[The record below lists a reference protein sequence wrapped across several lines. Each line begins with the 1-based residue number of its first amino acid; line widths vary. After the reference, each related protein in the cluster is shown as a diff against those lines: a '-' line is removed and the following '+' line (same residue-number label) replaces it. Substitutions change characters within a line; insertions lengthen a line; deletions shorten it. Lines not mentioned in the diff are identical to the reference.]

1 MSGWKVTSIRL
12 ITIFKCY
19 LSGAGYL
26 IQTHRK
32 ILRVSYRL
40 NKREWGQTTLPK
52 MKLLFSK
59 KGQNKTNWLQ
69 FLLILNVSAL
79 SATVVQGQSS
89 SPVNR
94 IIENLF
100 QDSPAIGTFTRTPET
115 DIDFTVIDE
124 QYGEFDINDVRKV
137 LVDMRVDN
145 RPPIVAPI
153 VRIPLAA
160 RDAPQD
166 VVRLLLD
173 AGVFGIM
180 FPDIETQEQATAA
193 IGSMRFPQP
202 VDAADQVPP
211 GLRGSGSGSA
221 PGYWGT
227 NEEEYRTQ
235 ADVWPLDPAG
245 KLVAMIQIESL
256 TGIRALD
263 EILEVPGIGVI
274 FLGPTDLA
282 SSTGAEGPNAPT
294 VEALVQEVL
303 QVCLARNIPCG
314 YPIVANSHQEAER
327 ETARRLA
334 EGFKVLAVM
343 TRAQ

>member
-1 MSGWKVTSIRL
+1 
-12 ITIFKCY
+12 
-19 LSGAGYL
+19 
-26 IQTHRK
+26 
-32 ILRVSYRL
+32 
-40 NKREWGQTTLPK
+40 

-59 KGQNKTNWLQ
+59 KGQNKTNWLH
-69 FLLILNVSAL
+69 FLLILTMSAL
-79 SATVVQGQSS
+79 SATVVQAQSS

-100 QDSPAIGTFTRTPET
+100 QDSPAIGTFTRIPET

-137 LVDMRVDN
+137 LVDMRVNN

-166 VVRLLLD
+166 VVRQLLD

-193 IGSMRFPQP
+193 IGSMRFPQTA
-202 VDAADQVPP
+202 DAADQVPP

-227 NEEEYRTQ
+227 SEEEYRTQ

-256 TGIRALD
+256 TGIRALN

-294 VEALVQEVL
+294 VEALVQQVL

>member
-1 MSGWKVTSIRL
+1 MKFSFLKTSQI
-12 ITIFKCY
+12 
-19 LSGAGYL
+19 
-26 IQTHRK
+26 
-32 ILRVSYRL
+32 
-40 NKREWGQTTLPK
+40 
-52 MKLLFSK
+52 
-59 KGQNKTNWLQ
+59 KTNWLY
-69 FLLILNVSAL
+69 FLLTLNASAL
-79 SATVVQGQSS
+79 SASMVHAQSS
-89 SPVNR
+89 FVVNR
-94 IIENLF
+94 VIENLF
-100 QDSPAIGTFTRTPET
+100 QDNPAIGTFTRTPET

-124 QYGEFDINDVRKV
+124 QYGDFDVNDVRKV
-137 LVDMRVDN
+137 LADMRVND
-145 RPPIVAPI
+145 RPPVVAPI

-166 VVRLLLD
+166 VVRHLLD
-173 AGVFGIM
+173 AGVLGIM
-180 FPDIETQEQATAA
+180 FPDIETQEQATVA
-193 IGSMRFPQP
+193 ISSMRFPQTAGT
-202 VDAADQVPP
+202 VDQVPP
-211 GLRGSGSGSA
+211 GLRGSGYGSA
-221 PGYWGT
+221 SEYWGT
-227 NEEEYRTQ
+227 SEEKYRTQ

-256 TGIRALD
+256 AGIRALN

-282 SSTGAEGPNAPT
+282 SSIGAEGPNAPS

>member
-1 MSGWKVTSIRL
+1 MT
-12 ITIFKCY
+12 
-19 LSGAGYL
+19 LSFL
-26 IQTHRK
+26 KTNQ
-32 ILRVSYRL
+32 V
-40 NKREWGQTTLPK
+40 
-52 MKLLFSK
+52 
-59 KGQNKTNWLQ
+59 KTNWLR
-69 FLLILNVSAL
+69 FLLILTASAL
-79 SATVVQGQSS
+79 SAGMVQAQSS

-94 IIENLF
+94 VIENLF
-100 QDSPAIGTFTRTPET
+100 QDKPAIGTFTQTPET

-124 QYGEFDINDVRKV
+124 QYGDFDVNDVRKV
-137 LVDMRVDN
+137 LVDMRVNN

-153 VRIPLAA
+153 VRIPLAV

-166 VVRLLLD
+166 VVRQLLD

-180 FPDIETQEQATAA
+180 FPDIETHEQATAA
-193 IGSMRFPQP
+193 ISSMRFPQT
-202 VDAADQVPP
+202 AGTADQVPP
-211 GLRGSGSGSA
+211 GLRGSGYGSA
-221 PGYWGT
+221 PEYWGT
-227 NEEEYRTQ
+227 SEEEYRTQ

-256 TGIRALD
+256 AGIRALN
-263 EILEVPGIGVI
+263 EILEVPGIGVV

-282 SSTGAEGPNAPT
+282 SSIGAEGPNAPS

>member
-1 MSGWKVTSIRL
+1 
-12 ITIFKCY
+12 
-19 LSGAGYL
+19 
-26 IQTHRK
+26 
-32 ILRVSYRL
+32 
-40 NKREWGQTTLPK
+40 
-52 MKLLFSK
+52 MKLSFLK
-59 KGQNKTNWLQ
+59 TDQVKTNWLR
-69 FLLILNVSAL
+69 FLLILNASAL
-79 SATVVQGQSS
+79 SAGMVQAQSS

-94 IIENLF
+94 VIENLF
-100 QDSPAIGTFTRTPET
+100 QDKPAIGTFTQTPET

-124 QYGEFDINDVRKV
+124 QYGDFDVNDVRKV
-137 LVDMRVDN
+137 LVDMRVNN

-153 VRIPLAA
+153 VRIPLAV

-166 VVRLLLD
+166 VVRQLLD

-180 FPDIETQEQATAA
+180 FPDIETHEQATAA
-193 IGSMRFPQP
+193 ISSMRFPQT
-202 VDAADQVPP
+202 ASTADQVPP
-211 GLRGSGSGSA
+211 GLRGSGYGSA
-221 PGYWGT
+221 PEYWGT
-227 NEEEYRTQ
+227 SEEEYRTQ

-256 TGIRALD
+256 AGIRALN
-263 EILEVPGIGVI
+263 EILEVPGIGVV

-282 SSTGAEGPNAPT
+282 SSIGAEGPNAPS

>member
-1 MSGWKVTSIRL
+1 
-12 ITIFKCY
+12 
-19 LSGAGYL
+19 
-26 IQTHRK
+26 
-32 ILRVSYRL
+32 
-40 NKREWGQTTLPK
+40 

-173 AGVFGIM
+173 AGEFGIM

-193 IGSMRFPQP
+193 IGSMRFPQTA
-202 VDAADQVPP
+202 DAAGQVPP

-221 PGYWGT
+221 PGYWGMS
-227 NEEEYRTQ
+227 EEEYRTQ

-256 TGIRALD
+256 TGIRALN

>member
-1 MSGWKVTSIRL
+1 
-12 ITIFKCY
+12 
-19 LSGAGYL
+19 
-26 IQTHRK
+26 
-32 ILRVSYRL
+32 
-40 NKREWGQTTLPK
+40 
-52 MKLLFSK
+52 MKLSFLK
-59 KGQNKTNWLQ
+59 TDQVKTNWLR
-69 FLLILNVSAL
+69 FLLILNASAL
-79 SATVVQGQSS
+79 SAGMVQAQSS

-94 IIENLF
+94 VIENLF
-100 QDSPAIGTFTRTPET
+100 KDKPAIGTFTQTPET

-124 QYGEFDINDVRKV
+124 QYGDFDVNDVRKV
-137 LVDMRVDN
+137 LVDMRVNN

-153 VRIPLAA
+153 VRIPLAV

-166 VVRLLLD
+166 VVRQLLD

-180 FPDIETQEQATAA
+180 FPDIETHEQATAA
-193 IGSMRFPQP
+193 ISSMRFPQT
-202 VDAADQVPP
+202 AGTADQVPP
-211 GLRGSGSGSA
+211 GLRGSGYGSA
-221 PGYWGT
+221 PEYWGT
-227 NEEEYRTQ
+227 SEEEYRTQ

-256 TGIRALD
+256 AGIRALN

-282 SSTGAEGPNAPT
+282 SSIGAEGPNAPS

>member
-1 MSGWKVTSIRL
+1 M
-12 ITIFKCY
+12 
-19 LSGAGYL
+19 
-26 IQTHRK
+26 
-32 ILRVSYRL
+32 
-40 NKREWGQTTLPK
+40 
-52 MKLLFSK
+52 
-59 KGQNKTNWLQ
+59 
-69 FLLILNVSAL
+69 
-79 SATVVQGQSS
+79 VQAQSS

-94 IIENLF
+94 VIENLF
-100 QDSPAIGTFTRTPET
+100 QDKPAIGTFTQTPET

-124 QYGEFDINDVRKV
+124 QYGDFDVNDVRKV
-137 LVDMRVDN
+137 LVDMRVNN

-153 VRIPLAA
+153 VRIPLAV

-166 VVRLLLD
+166 VVRQLLD

-180 FPDIETQEQATAA
+180 FPDIETHEQATAA
-193 IGSMRFPQP
+193 ISSMRFPQT
-202 VDAADQVPP
+202 ASTADQVPP
-211 GLRGSGSGSA
+211 GLRGSGYGSA
-221 PGYWGT
+221 PEYWGT
-227 NEEEYRTQ
+227 SEEEYRTQ

-256 TGIRALD
+256 AGIRALN

-282 SSTGAEGPNAPT
+282 SSIGAEGPNAPS

>member
-1 MSGWKVTSIRL
+1 
-12 ITIFKCY
+12 
-19 LSGAGYL
+19 
-26 IQTHRK
+26 
-32 ILRVSYRL
+32 
-40 NKREWGQTTLPK
+40 
-52 MKLLFSK
+52 MKLSFLK
-59 KGQNKTNWLQ
+59 TDQVKTNWLR
-69 FLLILNVSAL
+69 FLLILNASAL
-79 SATVVQGQSS
+79 SAGMVQAQSS

-94 IIENLF
+94 VIENLF
-100 QDSPAIGTFTRTPET
+100 QDKPAIGTFTQTPET

-124 QYGEFDINDVRKV
+124 QYGDFDVNDVRKV
-137 LVDMRVDN
+137 LVDMRVNN

-153 VRIPLAA
+153 VRIPLAV

-166 VVRLLLD
+166 VVRQLLN

-180 FPDIETQEQATAA
+180 FPDIETREQATAA
-193 IGSMRFPQP
+193 ISSMRFPQT
-202 VDAADQVPP
+202 AGTADQVPP
-211 GLRGSGSGSA
+211 GLRGSGYGSA
-221 PGYWGT
+221 PEYWGT
-227 NEEEYRTQ
+227 SEEEYRTQ

-256 TGIRALD
+256 AGIRALN

-282 SSTGAEGPNAPT
+282 SSIGAEGPNAPS

-343 TRAQ
+343 TSAQ

>member
-1 MSGWKVTSIRL
+1 
-12 ITIFKCY
+12 
-19 LSGAGYL
+19 
-26 IQTHRK
+26 
-32 ILRVSYRL
+32 
-40 NKREWGQTTLPK
+40 

-59 KGQNKTNWLQ
+59 KGQNKTNWLH
-69 FLLILNVSAL
+69 FLLILTMSAL
-79 SATVVQGQSS
+79 SATVVQAQSS

-137 LVDMRVDN
+137 LVDMRVNN

-166 VVRLLLD
+166 VVRQLLD

-193 IGSMRFPQP
+193 ISSMRFPQTA
-202 VDAADQVPP
+202 DAADQVPP

-227 NEEEYRTQ
+227 SEEEYRTQ

-256 TGIRALD
+256 TGIRALN

-294 VEALVQEVL
+294 VEALVQQVL

-314 YPIVANSHQEAER
+314 YPIVANSLQEAER

>member
-1 MSGWKVTSIRL
+1 
-12 ITIFKCY
+12 
-19 LSGAGYL
+19 
-26 IQTHRK
+26 
-32 ILRVSYRL
+32 
-40 NKREWGQTTLPK
+40 
-52 MKLLFSK
+52 MKLSFLK
-59 KGQNKTNWLQ
+59 TDQVKTNWLR
-69 FLLILNVSAL
+69 FLLILNASAL
-79 SATVVQGQSS
+79 SAGMVQAQSS

-94 IIENLF
+94 VIENLF
-100 QDSPAIGTFTRTPET
+100 QDKPAIGTFTQTPET

-124 QYGEFDINDVRKV
+124 QYGDFDVNDVRKV
-137 LVDMRVDN
+137 LVDMRVNN

-153 VRIPLAA
+153 VRIPLAV

-166 VVRLLLD
+166 VVRQLLD

-193 IGSMRFPQP
+193 ISSMRFPQTAG
-202 VDAADQVPP
+202 AADQVPP
-211 GLRGSGSGSA
+211 GLRGSGYGSA

-227 NEEEYRTQ
+227 SEEEYRTQ

-256 TGIRALD
+256 AGIRALN

-282 SSTGAEGPNAPT
+282 SSIGAEGPNAPS

>member
-1 MSGWKVTSIRL
+1 
-12 ITIFKCY
+12 
-19 LSGAGYL
+19 
-26 IQTHRK
+26 
-32 ILRVSYRL
+32 
-40 NKREWGQTTLPK
+40 
-52 MKLLFSK
+52 MKLSFLK
-59 KGQNKTNWLQ
+59 TGQIKTLLLY
-69 FLLILNVSAL
+69 FLLILNACAL
-79 SATVVQGQSS
+79 SANMVQEQSS
-89 SPVNR
+89 FPVNR
-94 IIENLF
+94 VIENLF
-100 QDSPAIGTFTRTPET
+100 QDKPAIGTFTQTPET

-124 QYGEFDINDVRKV
+124 QYGDFDVNDVRKV
-137 LVDMRVDN
+137 LVDMRVNN

-153 VRIPLAA
+153 VRIPLAV

-166 VVRLLLD
+166 VVRQLLD

-193 IGSMRFPQP
+193 ISSMRFPQTTG
-202 VDAADQVPP
+202 AADQVPP
-211 GLRGSGSGSA
+211 GLRGSGYGSA

-227 NEEEYRTQ
+227 SEEEYRTQ
-235 ADVWPLDPAG
+235 ADVWPLNPAG

-256 TGIRALD
+256 AGIRALN
-263 EILEVPGIGVI
+263 EILEVPGIGVV

-282 SSTGAEGPNAPT
+282 SSIGAEGPNAPS

>member
-1 MSGWKVTSIRL
+1 M
-12 ITIFKCY
+12 
-19 LSGAGYL
+19 
-26 IQTHRK
+26 
-32 ILRVSYRL
+32 
-40 NKREWGQTTLPK
+40 
-52 MKLLFSK
+52 
-59 KGQNKTNWLQ
+59 
-69 FLLILNVSAL
+69 LILNASAL
-79 SATVVQGQSS
+79 SAGMVQAQSS

-94 IIENLF
+94 VIENLF
-100 QDSPAIGTFTRTPET
+100 QDKPAIGTFTQTPET

-124 QYGEFDINDVRKV
+124 QYGDFDVNDVRKV
-137 LVDMRVDN
+137 LVDMRVNN

-153 VRIPLAA
+153 VRIPLAV
-160 RDAPQD
+160 RDAPQE
-166 VVRLLLD
+166 VVRQLLN

-180 FPDIETQEQATAA
+180 FPDIETHEQATAA
-193 IGSMRFPQP
+193 ISSMRFPQT
-202 VDAADQVPP
+202 ASTADQVPP
-211 GLRGSGSGSA
+211 GLRGSGYGSA
-221 PGYWGT
+221 PEYWGT
-227 NEEEYRTQ
+227 SEEEYRTQ

-256 TGIRALD
+256 AGIRALN

-282 SSTGAEGPNAPT
+282 SSIGAEGPNAPS

>member
-1 MSGWKVTSIRL
+1 
-12 ITIFKCY
+12 
-19 LSGAGYL
+19 
-26 IQTHRK
+26 
-32 ILRVSYRL
+32 
-40 NKREWGQTTLPK
+40 
-52 MKLLFSK
+52 MKSLFSK
-59 KGQNKTNWLQ
+59 MGQNKTTWLH
-69 FLLILNVSAL
+69 FLLILNVSVL
-79 SATVVQGQSS
+79 SATVVQAQSR

-100 QDSPAIGTFTRTPET
+100 RDSPAIGTFTRTPEM

-124 QYGEFDINDVRKV
+124 QYGEFDINDVRKA
-137 LVDMRVDN
+137 LVDMRVNN
-145 RPPIVAPI
+145 RSPIVAPI

-166 VVRLLLD
+166 VVRQLLD

-193 IGSMRFPQP
+193 ISSMRFPQTA
-202 VDAADQVPP
+202 DAADQVPP

-227 NEEEYRTQ
+227 SEEEYRTQ

-256 TGIRALD
+256 TGIRALN

-294 VEALVQEVL
+294 VEALVQQVL

-314 YPIVANSHQEAER
+314 YPIVANSLQEAER

>member
-1 MSGWKVTSIRL
+1 
-12 ITIFKCY
+12 
-19 LSGAGYL
+19 
-26 IQTHRK
+26 
-32 ILRVSYRL
+32 
-40 NKREWGQTTLPK
+40 
-52 MKLLFSK
+52 MKSLFSK
-59 KGQNKTNWLQ
+59 MGQNKTTWLH
-69 FLLILNVSAL
+69 FLLILNVSVL
-79 SATVVQGQSS
+79 SATVVQAQSR

-100 QDSPAIGTFTRTPET
+100 RDSPAIGTFTRTPEM

-124 QYGEFDINDVRKV
+124 QYGEFDINDVRKI
-137 LVDMRVDN
+137 LVDMRVNN
-145 RPPIVAPI
+145 RSPIVAPI
-153 VRIPLAA
+153 ARIPLAA

-166 VVRLLLD
+166 VVRQLLD

-193 IGSMRFPQP
+193 ISSMRFPQTA
-202 VDAADQVPP
+202 DADQVPP

-221 PGYWGT
+221 PGYWGVS
-227 NEEEYRTQ
+227 EEEYRTQ

-256 TGIRALD
+256 TGIRALN

-282 SSTGAEGPNAPT
+282 NSTGAEGPNAPT

>member
-1 MSGWKVTSIRL
+1 M
-12 ITIFKCY
+12 
-19 LSGAGYL
+19 
-26 IQTHRK
+26 
-32 ILRVSYRL
+32 
-40 NKREWGQTTLPK
+40 
-52 MKLLFSK
+52 
-59 KGQNKTNWLQ
+59 
-69 FLLILNVSAL
+69 LILNASAL
-79 SATVVQGQSS
+79 SAGMVQAQSS

-94 IIENLF
+94 VIENLF
-100 QDSPAIGTFTRTPET
+100 QDKPAIGTFTQTPET

-124 QYGEFDINDVRKV
+124 QYGDFDVNDVRKV
-137 LVDMRVDN
+137 LVDMRVNN

-153 VRIPLAA
+153 VRIPLAV

-166 VVRLLLD
+166 VVRQLLD

-180 FPDIETQEQATAA
+180 FPDIETHEQATAA
-193 IGSMRFPQP
+193 ISSMRFPQT
-202 VDAADQVPP
+202 ASTADQVPP
-211 GLRGSGSGSA
+211 GLRGSGYGSA
-221 PGYWGT
+221 PEYWGT
-227 NEEEYRTQ
+227 SEEEYRTQ

-256 TGIRALD
+256 AGIRALN

-282 SSTGAEGPNAPT
+282 SSIGAEGPNAPS

>member
-1 MSGWKVTSIRL
+1 M
-12 ITIFKCY
+12 
-19 LSGAGYL
+19 
-26 IQTHRK
+26 
-32 ILRVSYRL
+32 
-40 NKREWGQTTLPK
+40 
-52 MKLLFSK
+52 
-59 KGQNKTNWLQ
+59 
-69 FLLILNVSAL
+69 
-79 SATVVQGQSS
+79 
-89 SPVNR
+89 
-94 IIENLF
+94 
-100 QDSPAIGTFTRTPET
+100 

-124 QYGEFDINDVRKV
+124 QYGVFDINDVRKV
-137 LVDMRVDN
+137 LVDMRVNN
-145 RPPIVAPI
+145 RSPIVAPI

-166 VVRLLLD
+166 VVRQLLD

-193 IGSMRFPQP
+193 ISSMRFPQTA
-202 VDAADQVPP
+202 DADQVPP

-221 PGYWGT
+221 PGYWGVS
-227 NEEEYRTQ
+227 EEEYRTQ

-256 TGIRALD
+256 TGIRALN

-282 SSTGAEGPNAPT
+282 NSTGAEGPNAPT

>member
-1 MSGWKVTSIRL
+1 
-12 ITIFKCY
+12 
-19 LSGAGYL
+19 
-26 IQTHRK
+26 
-32 ILRVSYRL
+32 
-40 NKREWGQTTLPK
+40 
-52 MKLLFSK
+52 MKSLFSK
-59 KGQNKTNWLQ
+59 MGQNKTTWLH
-69 FLLILNVSAL
+69 FLLILNVSVL
-79 SATVVQGQSS
+79 SATVVQAQSS

-100 QDSPAIGTFTRTPET
+100 RDSPAIGTFTRTPEM

-124 QYGEFDINDVRKV
+124 QYGEFDINDVRKA
-137 LVDMRVDN
+137 LVDMRVNN
-145 RPPIVAPI
+145 RSPIVAPI

-166 VVRLLLD
+166 VVRQLLD

-193 IGSMRFPQP
+193 ISSMRFPQTA
-202 VDAADQVPP
+202 DAADQVPP
-211 GLRGSGSGSA
+211 GLRGSGTGSA

-227 NEEEYRTQ
+227 SEEEYRTL

-256 TGIRALD
+256 TGIRALN

-314 YPIVANSHQEAER
+314 YPIVATSHQEAER

>member
-1 MSGWKVTSIRL
+1 
-12 ITIFKCY
+12 
-19 LSGAGYL
+19 
-26 IQTHRK
+26 
-32 ILRVSYRL
+32 
-40 NKREWGQTTLPK
+40 

-256 TGIRALD
+256 TGIRALN

-334 EGFKVLAVM
+334 KGFKVLAVM

>member
-1 MSGWKVTSIRL
+1 
-12 ITIFKCY
+12 
-19 LSGAGYL
+19 
-26 IQTHRK
+26 
-32 ILRVSYRL
+32 
-40 NKREWGQTTLPK
+40 
-52 MKLLFSK
+52 MKSLFSK
-59 KGQNKTNWLQ
+59 MGQNKTTWLH
-69 FLLILNVSAL
+69 FLLILNVSVL
-79 SATVVQGQSS
+79 SATVVQAQSS

-100 QDSPAIGTFTRTPET
+100 RDSPAIGTFTRTPEM
-115 DIDFTVIDE
+115 DIAFTVIDE
-124 QYGEFDINDVRKV
+124 QYGEFDINDVRKA
-137 LVDMRVDN
+137 LVDMRVNN
-145 RPPIVAPI
+145 RSPIVAPI

-166 VVRLLLD
+166 VVRQLLD

-193 IGSMRFPQP
+193 IGSMRFPQTA
-202 VDAADQVPP
+202 DAADQVPP

-227 NEEEYRTQ
+227 SEEEYRTQ

-256 TGIRALD
+256 TGIRALN

-294 VEALVQEVL
+294 VEALVQQVL

-334 EGFKVLAVM
+334 EGFKVLAVL

>member
-1 MSGWKVTSIRL
+1 M
-12 ITIFKCY
+12 
-19 LSGAGYL
+19 
-26 IQTHRK
+26 
-32 ILRVSYRL
+32 
-40 NKREWGQTTLPK
+40 
-52 MKLLFSK
+52 
-59 KGQNKTNWLQ
+59 
-69 FLLILNVSAL
+69 
-79 SATVVQGQSS
+79 VQAQSS
-89 SPVNR
+89 FPVNR
-94 IIENLF
+94 VIENLF
-100 QDSPAIGTFTRTPET
+100 QNKPAIGTFTQTPET

-124 QYGEFDINDVRKV
+124 QYGDFDVNDVRKV
-137 LVDMRVDN
+137 LVDMRVNN

-153 VRIPLAA
+153 VRIPLAV

-166 VVRLLLD
+166 VVRQLLD

-193 IGSMRFPQP
+193 ISSMRFPQTAG
-202 VDAADQVPP
+202 AADQVPP
-211 GLRGSGSGSA
+211 GLRGSGYSSA

-227 NEEEYRTQ
+227 SEEEYRTQ

-256 TGIRALD
+256 AGIRALN
-263 EILEVPGIGVI
+263 EILEVPGIGVV

-282 SSTGAEGPNAPT
+282 SSIGAEGPNAPS

>member
-1 MSGWKVTSIRL
+1 MT
-12 ITIFKCY
+12 
-19 LSGAGYL
+19 LSFL
-26 IQTHRK
+26 KTNQ
-32 ILRVSYRL
+32 V
-40 NKREWGQTTLPK
+40 
-52 MKLLFSK
+52 
-59 KGQNKTNWLQ
+59 KTNWLR
-69 FLLILNVSAL
+69 FLLILNASAL
-79 SATVVQGQSS
+79 SAGMVQAQSS

-94 IIENLF
+94 VIENLF
-100 QDSPAIGTFTRTPET
+100 QDKPAIGTFTQTPET

-124 QYGEFDINDVRKV
+124 QYGDFDVNDVRKV
-137 LVDMRVDN
+137 LVDMRVNN

-153 VRIPLAA
+153 VRIPLAV

-166 VVRLLLD
+166 VVRQLLD

-193 IGSMRFPQP
+193 ISSMRFPQTAG
-202 VDAADQVPP
+202 AADQVPP
-211 GLRGSGSGSA
+211 GLRGSGYGSA

-227 NEEEYRTQ
+227 SEEEYRTQ

-256 TGIRALD
+256 AGIRALN
-263 EILEVPGIGVI
+263 EILEVPGIGVV

-282 SSTGAEGPNAPT
+282 SSIGAEGPNAPS

>member
-1 MSGWKVTSIRL
+1 
-12 ITIFKCY
+12 
-19 LSGAGYL
+19 
-26 IQTHRK
+26 
-32 ILRVSYRL
+32 
-40 NKREWGQTTLPK
+40 
-52 MKLLFSK
+52 MKSLFSK
-59 KGQNKTNWLQ
+59 MGQNKTTWLH
-69 FLLILNVSAL
+69 FLLILNVSVL
-79 SATVVQGQSS
+79 SATVVQAQSS

-100 QDSPAIGTFTRTPET
+100 RDSPAIGTFTRTPEM

-124 QYGEFDINDVRKV
+124 QYGEFDINDVRKA
-137 LVDMRVDN
+137 LVDMRVNN
-145 RPPIVAPI
+145 RSPIVAPI

-166 VVRLLLD
+166 VVRQLLD

-193 IGSMRFPQP
+193 ISSMRFPQTAA
-202 VDAADQVPP
+202 AADQVPP
-211 GLRGSGSGSA
+211 GVRGSGSGSA

-227 NEEEYRTQ
+227 SEEEYRTL

-256 TGIRALD
+256 TGIRALN

-314 YPIVANSHQEAER
+314 YPIVATSHQEAER

>member
-1 MSGWKVTSIRL
+1 
-12 ITIFKCY
+12 
-19 LSGAGYL
+19 
-26 IQTHRK
+26 
-32 ILRVSYRL
+32 
-40 NKREWGQTTLPK
+40 
-52 MKLLFSK
+52 MKLSFLK
-59 KGQNKTNWLQ
+59 TDQVKTNWLR
-69 FLLILNVSAL
+69 FLLILNASAL
-79 SATVVQGQSS
+79 SAAMVQAQSS

-94 IIENLF
+94 VIENLF
-100 QDSPAIGTFTRTPET
+100 QDKPAIGTFTQTPET

-124 QYGEFDINDVRKV
+124 QYGDFDVNDVRKV
-137 LVDMRVDN
+137 LVDMRVNN

-153 VRIPLAA
+153 VRIPLAV

-166 VVRLLLD
+166 VVRQLLD

-180 FPDIETQEQATAA
+180 FPDIETHEQATAA
-193 IGSMRFPQP
+193 ISSMRFPQT
-202 VDAADQVPP
+202 AGTADQVPP
-211 GLRGSGSGSA
+211 GLRGSGYGSA
-221 PGYWGT
+221 PEYWGT
-227 NEEEYRTQ
+227 SEEEYRTQ

-256 TGIRALD
+256 AGIRALN

-282 SSTGAEGPNAPT
+282 SSTGAEGPNAPS

>member
-1 MSGWKVTSIRL
+1 
-12 ITIFKCY
+12 
-19 LSGAGYL
+19 
-26 IQTHRK
+26 
-32 ILRVSYRL
+32 
-40 NKREWGQTTLPK
+40 
-52 MKLLFSK
+52 MKLSFLK
-59 KGQNKTNWLQ
+59 TGQIKTNLLY
-69 FLLILNVSAL
+69 FLLILNASAL
-79 SATVVQGQSS
+79 SANMVQAQSS
-89 SPVNR
+89 FPVNR
-94 IIENLF
+94 VIENLF
-100 QDSPAIGTFTRTPET
+100 QDKPAIGTFTQTPET

-124 QYGEFDINDVRKV
+124 QYGDFDVNDVRKV
-137 LVDMRVDN
+137 LVDMRVNN

-153 VRIPLAA
+153 VRIPLAV

-166 VVRLLLD
+166 VVRQLLD

-193 IGSMRFPQP
+193 ISSMRFPQT
-202 VDAADQVPP
+202 AGTADQVPP
-211 GLRGSGSGSA
+211 GLRGSGYGSA

-227 NEEEYRTQ
+227 SEEEYRTQ

-256 TGIRALD
+256 AGIRALN
-263 EILEVPGIGVI
+263 EILEVPGIGVV

-282 SSTGAEGPNAPT
+282 SSIGAEGPNAPS

>member
-1 MSGWKVTSIRL
+1 
-12 ITIFKCY
+12 
-19 LSGAGYL
+19 
-26 IQTHRK
+26 
-32 ILRVSYRL
+32 
-40 NKREWGQTTLPK
+40 

-137 LVDMRVDN
+137 LVDMRVNN
-145 RPPIVAPI
+145 RSPIVAPI

-166 VVRLLLD
+166 VVRQLLD

-256 TGIRALD
+256 TGIRALN

-314 YPIVANSHQEAER
+314 YPIVATSHQEAER

>member
-1 MSGWKVTSIRL
+1 
-12 ITIFKCY
+12 
-19 LSGAGYL
+19 
-26 IQTHRK
+26 
-32 ILRVSYRL
+32 
-40 NKREWGQTTLPK
+40 
-52 MKLLFSK
+52 MKSLFSK
-59 KGQNKTNWLQ
+59 MGQNKTTWLH
-69 FLLILNVSAL
+69 FLIILNVSVL
-79 SATVVQGQSS
+79 SATVVKAQSR

-100 QDSPAIGTFTRTPET
+100 RDSPAIGTFTRTPEM

-124 QYGEFDINDVRKV
+124 QYGEFDINDVRKI
-137 LVDMRVDN
+137 LVDMRVNN
-145 RPPIVAPI
+145 RSPIVAPI

-166 VVRLLLD
+166 VVRQLLD

-193 IGSMRFPQP
+193 ISSMRFPQTA
-202 VDAADQVPP
+202 DAADQVPP

-221 PGYWGT
+221 PGYWGMS
-227 NEEEYRTQ
+227 EEEYRTQ

-256 TGIRALD
+256 TGIRALN

-282 SSTGAEGPNAPT
+282 NSTGAEGPNAPT

>member
-1 MSGWKVTSIRL
+1 MNGWKVTSIRP
-12 ITIFKCY
+12 TTTFKCY

-26 IQTHRK
+26 TQTLRK
-32 ILRVSYRL
+32 ILRVSYRR

-52 MKLLFSK
+52 MKLSFLK
-59 KGQNKTNWLQ
+59 TDQVKTNWLR
-69 FLLILNVSAL
+69 FLLILNASAL
-79 SATVVQGQSS
+79 SAGMVQAQSS

-94 IIENLF
+94 VIENLF
-100 QDSPAIGTFTRTPET
+100 QDKPAIGTFTQTPET

-124 QYGEFDINDVRKV
+124 QYGDFDVNDVRKV
-137 LVDMRVDN
+137 LVDMRVNN

-153 VRIPLAA
+153 VRIPLAV

-166 VVRLLLD
+166 VVRQLLD

-193 IGSMRFPQP
+193 ISSMRFPQTAG
-202 VDAADQVPP
+202 AADQVPP
-211 GLRGSGSGSA
+211 GLRGSGYGSA

-227 NEEEYRTQ
+227 SEEEYRTQ

-256 TGIRALD
+256 AGIRALN
-263 EILEVPGIGVI
+263 EILEVPGIGVV

-282 SSTGAEGPNAPT
+282 SSIGAEGPNAPS

>member
-1 MSGWKVTSIRL
+1 
-12 ITIFKCY
+12 
-19 LSGAGYL
+19 
-26 IQTHRK
+26 
-32 ILRVSYRL
+32 
-40 NKREWGQTTLPK
+40 
-52 MKLLFSK
+52 MKLSFLK
-59 KGQNKTNWLQ
+59 TGQIKTNLLY
-69 FLLILNVSAL
+69 FLLILNASAL
-79 SATVVQGQSS
+79 SAGMVQAQSS

-94 IIENLF
+94 VIENLF
-100 QDSPAIGTFTRTPET
+100 QDKPAIGTFTQTPET

-124 QYGEFDINDVRKV
+124 QYGDFDVNDVRKV
-137 LVDMRVDN
+137 LVDMRVNN

-153 VRIPLAA
+153 VRIPLAV

-166 VVRLLLD
+166 VVRQLLD

-193 IGSMRFPQP
+193 ISSMRFPQTAG
-202 VDAADQVPP
+202 AADQVPP
-211 GLRGSGSGSA
+211 GLRGSGYGSA

-227 NEEEYRTQ
+227 SEEEYRTQ

-256 TGIRALD
+256 AGIRALN

-282 SSTGAEGPNAPT
+282 SSIGAEGPNAPS

>member
-1 MSGWKVTSIRL
+1 M
-12 ITIFKCY
+12 
-19 LSGAGYL
+19 
-26 IQTHRK
+26 
-32 ILRVSYRL
+32 
-40 NKREWGQTTLPK
+40 
-52 MKLLFSK
+52 
-59 KGQNKTNWLQ
+59 GQNKTTWLH
-69 FLLILNVSAL
+69 FLLILNVSVL
-79 SATVVQGQSS
+79 SATVVQAQSR

-100 QDSPAIGTFTRTPET
+100 RDSPAIGTFTRTPEM

-137 LVDMRVDN
+137 LVDMRVNN

-166 VVRLLLD
+166 VVRQLLD

-193 IGSMRFPQP
+193 IGSMRFPQTA
-202 VDAADQVPP
+202 DAADQVPP

-227 NEEEYRTQ
+227 SEEEYRTQ

-256 TGIRALD
+256 TGIRALN

-294 VEALVQEVL
+294 VEALVQQVL

-314 YPIVANSHQEAER
+314 YPIVANSLQEAER

>member
-1 MSGWKVTSIRL
+1 
-12 ITIFKCY
+12 
-19 LSGAGYL
+19 
-26 IQTHRK
+26 
-32 ILRVSYRL
+32 
-40 NKREWGQTTLPK
+40 
-52 MKLLFSK
+52 MKLSFLK
-59 KGQNKTNWLQ
+59 TGQIKTNLLY
-69 FLLILNVSAL
+69 FLLILNASAL
-79 SATVVQGQSS
+79 SANMVQAQSS
-89 SPVNR
+89 FPVNR
-94 IIENLF
+94 VIENLF
-100 QDSPAIGTFTRTPET
+100 QDKPAIGTFTQTPET

-124 QYGEFDINDVRKV
+124 QYGDFDVNDVRKV
-137 LVDMRVDN
+137 LVDMRVNN

-153 VRIPLAA
+153 VRIPLAV

-166 VVRLLLD
+166 VVRQLLD

-180 FPDIETQEQATAA
+180 FPDIETHEQATAA
-193 IGSMRFPQP
+193 ISSMRFPQT
-202 VDAADQVPP
+202 ASTADQVPP
-211 GLRGSGSGSA
+211 GLRGSGYGSA
-221 PGYWGT
+221 PEYWGT
-227 NEEEYRTQ
+227 SEEEYRTQ

-256 TGIRALD
+256 AGIRALN
-263 EILEVPGIGVI
+263 EILEVPGIGVV

-282 SSTGAEGPNAPT
+282 SSIGAEGPNAPS

>member
-1 MSGWKVTSIRL
+1 
-12 ITIFKCY
+12 
-19 LSGAGYL
+19 
-26 IQTHRK
+26 
-32 ILRVSYRL
+32 
-40 NKREWGQTTLPK
+40 

-256 TGIRALD
+256 TGIRALN

>member
-1 MSGWKVTSIRL
+1 M
-12 ITIFKCY
+12 
-19 LSGAGYL
+19 
-26 IQTHRK
+26 
-32 ILRVSYRL
+32 
-40 NKREWGQTTLPK
+40 
-52 MKLLFSK
+52 
-59 KGQNKTNWLQ
+59 
-69 FLLILNVSAL
+69 
-79 SATVVQGQSS
+79 VQAQSS

-94 IIENLF
+94 VIENLF
-100 QDSPAIGTFTRTPET
+100 QDKPAIGTFTQTPET

-124 QYGEFDINDVRKV
+124 QYGDFDVNDVRKV
-137 LVDMRVDN
+137 LVDMRVNN

-153 VRIPLAA
+153 VRIPLAV

-166 VVRLLLD
+166 VVRQLLD

-180 FPDIETQEQATAA
+180 FPDIETHEQATAA
-193 IGSMRFPQP
+193 ISSMRFPQT
-202 VDAADQVPP
+202 AGTADQVPP
-211 GLRGSGSGSA
+211 GLRGSGYGSA

-227 NEEEYRTQ
+227 SEEEYRTQ

-256 TGIRALD
+256 AGIRALN
-263 EILEVPGIGVI
+263 EILEVPGIGVV

-282 SSTGAEGPNAPT
+282 SSIGAEGPNAPS